1 MFLQNMKMSRKFA
14 LAYLAVGAIIVAM
27 NGAALWNLTAIGTA
41 QVHEERSK
49 AAAAAAIYSRLA
61 LARVENSYRGFLL
74 SGDDYYVGR
83 IDKHQGA
90 LTSYLDKLREL
101 HVGDAQLLGMIDT
114 ASQALSRYRQEVI
127 EVGKKLA
134 ADPLTLN
141 KAVLMIGPDGVADG
155 LMAPIEDTIDAIIEA
170 ETKANAV
177 YTAETA
183 SNIQIATVAM
193 YSGLAVSLALAVAL
207 GLLLTRLV
215 ATPIRQ
221 LTVAMGR
228 LVAGDNETAVPAIG
242 RRDEIGQMADAV
254 QVFKT
259 AQIEKARLEA
269 EAVETRAEVE
279 GGRVRSEAE
288 KAREAAEDQRAI
300 NALATGLARLAEG
313 DLTHRITET
322 FAPKTQQLKADF
334 NTAISQ
340 LQETVRTIDG
350 AVMAIRTGTGEI
362 SHAADDLSRRTEQQ
376 AASLEETAAALDQV
390 VTTVKR
396 TAEGARQAARVTGE
410 AREGAVK
417 SGAVM
422 RDAISAMA
430 EIEKSSDKISQIIGV
445 IDEIA
450 FQTNLLALNAGVEA
464 ARAGEAGKGFAVVAQ
479 EVRALAQRSAEAA
492 KEIKSLISTSTQ
504 QVDQGV
510 GLVGQTGTVLQQ
522 IAAQVTE
529 MTDLINNIASS
540 AQEQSTAL
548 AEVNVAVNQMDQVTQ
563 QNAAMVEEST
573 AASHSL
579 AKEAEHLAQ
588 LIARFHLGEET
599 AARQAP
605 RPQAARSQPAQSFA
619 RPAAALKTVSTGRGP
634 ATVAKSA
641 ADDDAWEE
649 F

>member
-1 MFLQNMKMSRKFA
+1 MFLQNIRMSRKFA
-14 LAYLAVGAIIVAM
+14 LSYLAVAAIIIAM
-27 NGAALWNLTAIGTA
+27 NGAALWNLSNIGNS
-41 QVHEERSK
+41 QVLQEESK
-49 AAAAAAIYSRLA
+49 AAASSALYARLA
-61 LARVENSYRGFLL
+61 LARVENSYRGYLL
-74 SGDDYYVGR
+74 SGDNYYVER

-90 LTSYLDKLREL
+90 LTTHLEKLRAL
-101 HVGDAQLLGMIDT
+101 HGQDAEMLGMVDK
-114 ASQALSRYRQEVI
+114 AMQAMTRYRQEVI

-134 ADPLTLN
+134 ADPLTLHQ
-141 KAVLMIGPDGVADG
+141 AVQMVRPDGVADG
-155 LMAPIEDTIDAIIEA
+155 LMDPIEEAIDAIIETEAKDDA
-170 ETKANAV
+170 ETNG
-177 YTAETA
+177 YMH
-183 SNIQIATVAM
+183 SNINTATWAI
-193 YSGLAVSLALAVAL
+193 YGGLAVAL
-207 GLLLTRLV
+207 AIAVGLGWLLTKLV
-215 ATPIRQ
+215 AKPIRE
-221 LTVAMGR
+221 LTEAMGR
-228 LVAGDNETAVPAIG
+228 LAAGDNEAAIPAIG

-254 QVFKT
+254 QVFKI
-259 AQIEKARLEA
+259 AQIEKVRLEA

-279 GGRVRSEAE
+279 GGRARTEAE
-288 KAREAAEDQRAI
+288 KAREAAEDQVAI
-300 NALATGLARLAEG
+300 KALATGLAKLAEG
-313 DLTHRITET
+313 DLTHRITEA
-322 FAPKTQQLKADF
+322 FAPKTQQLKTDF
-334 NTAISQ
+334 NTAISH
-340 LQETVRTIDG
+340 LQETIRTIDG
-350 AVMAIRTGTGEI
+350 AVEAIRTGTGEI

-376 AASLEETAAALDQV
+376 AASLEETAAALAEV

-410 AREGAVK
+410 ARDGAVK

-422 RDAISAMA
+422 GDAISAMA
-430 EIEKSSDKISQIIGV
+430 EIEKSSEKISQIIGV

-464 ARAGEAGKGFAVVAQ
+464 ARAGEAGRGFAVVAS

-529 MTDLINNIASS
+529 MSDLVNNIASS

-588 LIARFHLGEET
+588 LIARFRLGEEA
-599 AARQAP
+599 AARQP
-605 RPQAARSQPAQSFA
+605 ARAQPAQSFA
-619 RPAAALKTVSTGRGP
+619 ARPAPALKTVSSGRGP

-641 ADDDAWEE
+641 VEEDAWEE

>member
-1 MFLQNMKMSRKFA
+1 MFLQNLKMSRKFA
-14 LAYLAVGAIIVAM
+14 LAYLAVGAIIIAM
-27 NGAALWNLTAIGTA
+27 NGAALWNLSSIGNS
-41 QVHEERSK
+41 QVLQEESR
-49 AAAAAAIYSRLA
+49 AAASAALSARLA
-61 LARVENSYRGFLL
+61 LARVENSYRGYLL
-74 SGDDYYVGR
+74 SGDSYYVER

-90 LTSYLDKLREL
+90 LTSHLDKLRAL
-101 HVGDAQLLGMIDT
+101 HEDDAEMLGMVDK
-114 ASQALSRYRQEVI
+114 AMQAMTRYRQEVI

-141 KAVLMIGPDGVADG
+141 QAVQMVRPDGVADG
-155 LMAPIEDTIDAIIEA
+155 LMDPIEQAIDAIIETEAKDNA
-170 ETKANAV
+170 ETSG
-177 YTAETA
+177 YMH
-183 SNIQIATVAM
+183 SNINTATMAI
-193 YSGLAVSLALAVAL
+193 YSGLAVALAIAVGL
-207 GLLLTRLV
+207 GWLLTRLV
-215 ATPIRQ
+215 AKPIRE
-221 LTVAMGR
+221 LTAAMGR
-228 LVAGDNETAVPAIG
+228 LAAGDSEAAVPAIG

-254 QVFKT
+254 QVFRT
-259 AQIEKARLEA
+259 AQIEKIRLEA

-279 GGRVRSEAE
+279 GGRARTEAE
-288 KAREAAEDQRAI
+288 KAREAAEDQMAI
-300 NALATGLARLAEG
+300 KALATGLAKLAEG
-313 DLTHRITET
+313 DLTHRITEA
-322 FAPKTQQLKADF
+322 FAPKTQQLKTDF
-334 NTAISQ
+334 NTAISH
-340 LQETVRTIDG
+340 LQETIRTIDG
-350 AVMAIRTGTGEI
+350 AVGAIRTGTGEI

-410 AREGAVK
+410 ARDGAVK

-422 RDAISAMA
+422 HDAISAMA
-430 EIEKSSDKISQIIGV
+430 EIEKSSEKISQIIGV

-464 ARAGEAGKGFAVVAQ
+464 ARAGEAGRGFAVVAS

-529 MTDLINNIASS
+529 MSDLVNNIAAS

-588 LIARFHLGEET
+588 LIARFRLGEE
-599 AARQAP
+599 AAVRQPA
-605 RPQAARSQPAQSFA
+605 RPQPAQSFA
-619 RPAAALKTVSTGRGP
+619 RPAPALKTVSSGRGP
-634 ATVAKSA
+634 ATVARQA
-641 ADDDAWEE
+641 VDEDAWEE